1 MVNAISREKPREII
15 SQEFPQLED
24 YTDLLYEVPGKTVVK
39 KGDGTWE
46 GIPVEEGFTQGCPLS
61 PVFAGMVLRHLT
73 SKIHIHLL
81 QEVIARIRKKL
92 KMDDERGAVP
102 IAMGY
107 VDNVNALITVKD
119 AAEYLRLFEEI
130 GGQLGAILNT
140 KKTRFLTS
148 TSGTCLVE
156 QMINSNNSD
165 TQTRSQL
172 LRKIIEKYSTHKEES
187 MSPQA

>member
-1 MVNAISREKPREII
+1 
-15 SQEFPQLED
+15 
-24 YTDLLYEVPGKTVVK
+24 
-39 KGDGTWE
+39 
-46 GIPVEEGFTQGCPLS
+46 
-61 PVFAGMVLRHLT
+61 
-73 SKIHIHLL
+73 
-81 QEVIARIRKKL
+81 
-92 KMDDERGAVP
+92 MDDERGAVP
-102 IAMGY
+102 IMMGY
-107 VDNVNALITVKD
+107 VVNTLVPIED